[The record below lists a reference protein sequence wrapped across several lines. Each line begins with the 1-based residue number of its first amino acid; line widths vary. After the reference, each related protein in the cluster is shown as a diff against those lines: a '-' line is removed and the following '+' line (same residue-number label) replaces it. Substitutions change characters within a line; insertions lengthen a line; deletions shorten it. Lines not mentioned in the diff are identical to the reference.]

1 VLWKGA
7 ISFGLVNI
15 PVGLYSAEHRNELSF
30 AMLDRRDLAPV
41 GYRRFNKENGKQV
54 PWDQIV
60 KGYEYEDGRYV
71 VLSEADFQAANVEA
85 TQTVDILHFVE
96 PGQIPFMSYETPYY
110 LAPDKRGEKGYVLL
124 RETLT
129 HAAKVALAHV
139 VIRTRQYLAVLAPYE
154 RVLVL
159 NTLRYP
165 DELRSPKEL
174 DLPEPRV
181 SVKPAELQ
189 MALRLVDEMTRE
201 FDPKL
206 YHDTYRED
214 VMARV
219 KAKIKAGETEVISE
233 PQAERPAARGA
244 EVIDLMALLK
254 RSVEQ
259 RGRREPAFNRKTS
272 HANGEKAPRAR
283 ARAPAAQKRAAAHR
297 KRA

>member
-1 VLWKGA
+1 VLWKGT

-15 PVGLYSAEHRNELSF
+15 PVGLHSAEHRNELSF

-41 GYRRFNKENGKQV
+41 GYRRFNKESGKEV

-71 VLSEADFQAANVEA
+71 VLSDADFQAANVEA

-96 PGQIPFMSYETPYY
+96 PGQIPFMLYETPYY

-129 HAAKVALAHV
+129 RAAKVALAQV
-139 VIRTRQYLAVLAPYE
+139 VVRTRQYLAVMAPYE
-154 RVLVL
+154 RILVL

-174 DLPEPRV
+174 DLPEARV
-181 SVKPAELQ
+181 SVKPSELQ

-219 KAKIKAGETEVISE
+219 KAKIKAGETEVITE

-259 RGRREPAFNRKTS
+259 RGRSEPASNRKTS
-272 HANGEKAPRAR
+272 HANGKKAPRAR